1 MAEPIR
7 MPFEAD
13 SGGCGSRELR
23 LQLDG
28 GPKPSRKRGSF
39 WREVAAYCAVYGRF
53 TVTPVSC
60 AKTAKLIAMPFGAVD
75 SNGPKEPDLAMRM
88 GTFEG
93 CPSHSSINI
102 YTTAIV

>member
-1 MAEPIR
+1 M
-7 MPFEAD
+7 
-13 SGGCGSRELR
+13 
-23 LQLDG
+23 
-28 GPKPSRKRGSF
+28 
-39 WREVAAYCAVYGRF
+39 
-53 TVTPVSC
+53 TPVSC